1 MIKYKANNVK
11 WVKVMKELILIVLI
25 SAIIGWITNYLAIKM
40 LFRPYK
46 EINLGLFKI
55 QGLIP
60 RRRAEIGQGI
70 ANVIEKE
77 LISVKDVIE
86 NIDRDKFSLKLEE
99 LIDQI
104 LQKNLKSKLKE
115 MFPLMQFFLTD
126 NVMSEISFT
135 IKNVVMENQD
145 KIIEVF
151 SNYAEDNIKFTLII
165 SEKISSFSLDKL
177 EKIIIELAKKELKH
191 IEVIGGI
198 LGGIIGLVEYLI
210 FRFI

>member
-46 EINLGLFKI
+46 EINFGLFKI

-126 NVMSEISFT
+126 NVMSEISST

>member
-104 LQKNLKSKLKE
+104 
-115 MFPLMQFFLTD
+115 
-126 NVMSEISFT
+126 
-135 IKNVVMENQD
+135 
-145 KIIEVF
+145 
-151 SNYAEDNIKFTLII
+151 
-165 SEKISSFSLDKL
+165 
-177 EKIIIELAKKELKH
+177 
-191 IEVIGGI
+191 
-198 LGGIIGLVEYLI
+198 
-210 FRFI
+210 

>member
-86 NIDRDKFSLKLEE
+86 NIDRDKFSFKLEE

-126 NVMSEISFT
+126 NVMSEISST

>member
-126 NVMSEISFT
+126 NVMSEISST

-151 SNYAEDNIKFTLII
+151 SNYVEDNIKFTLII

>member
-126 NVMSEISFT
+126 NVMSEISST

-151 SNYAEDNIKFTLII
+151 SNYADDNIKFTLII

>member
-126 NVMSEISFT
+126 NVMSEISST

-198 LGGIIGLVEYLI
+198 LGGIIGLVECLI

>member
-126 NVMSEISFT
+126 NVMSEISST

>member
-46 EINLGLFKI
+46 EINFGLFKI

-126 NVMSEISFT
+126 NVMSEISST
-135 IKNVVMENQD
+135 IKDVVMENQD

-165 SEKISSFSLDKL
+165 SEKISNFSLDKL

>member
-46 EINLGLFKI
+46 EINFGLFKI

-126 NVMSEISFT
+126 NVMSEISST

-165 SEKISSFSLDKL
+165 SEKISNFSLDKL

>member
-115 MFPLMQFFLTD
+115 MYPLMQFFLTD
-126 NVMSEISFT
+126 NVMSEISST

>member
-126 NVMSEISFT
+126 NVMSEISST

-151 SNYAEDNIKFTLII
+151 SNYAENNIKFTLII

>member
-1 MIKYKANNVK
+1 MVKYKANNVK
-11 WVKVMKELILIVLI
+11 WVKVMKELILIVLV

-86 NIDRDKFSLKLEE
+86 NIDRDKFSFKLEE

-126 NVMSEISFT
+126 NVMSEISST

>member
-126 NVMSEISFT
+126 NVMSEISST
-135 IKNVVMENQD
+135 IKNIVMENQD

>member
-86 NIDRDKFSLKLEE
+86 NIDRDKFSIKLEE

-126 NVMSEISFT
+126 NVMSEISST

>member
-46 EINLGLFKI
+46 EINLGFFKI

-86 NIDRDKFSLKLEE
+86 NIDRDKFSFKLEE

-126 NVMSEISFT
+126 NVMSEISST

-151 SNYAEDNIKFTLII
+151 SNYVEDNIKFTLII

>member
-104 LQKNLKSKLKE
+104 LQKKLKSKLKE

-126 NVMSEISFT
+126 NVMSEISST

>member
-126 NVMSEISFT
+126 NVMSEISST

-165 SEKISSFSLDKL
+165 S
-177 EKIIIELAKKELKH
+177 
-191 IEVIGGI
+191 
-198 LGGIIGLVEYLI
+198 
-210 FRFI
+210 

>member
-1 MIKYKANNVK
+1 
-11 WVKVMKELILIVLI
+11 MKELILIVLI

-126 NVMSEISFT
+126 NVMSEISST

>member
-46 EINLGLFKI
+46 EINFGLFKI

-126 NVMSEISFT
+126 NVMSEISST

-165 SEKISSFSLDKL
+165 SEKISNFSLDML